1 MIVLRVAVVAAAA
14 DAAAALVRR
23 KDRHATIKRKKVV
36 RRKGVLSRTVLSNHV
51 RNRSATLSDLP
62 DRAVRHAAI
71 SRPTISTTILT
82 TILTTLKMRRP
93 RNLVRP
99 NARSL
104 RKRADNG
111 RIRAKAAR
119 SRAARN
125 KAVPNNRVVS
135 VVPNK
140 VEASKAIRARGAG
153 NRAVPRKDVSRKVDD
168 KMRRGKAAP
177 RVVVRNCRRILSTP
191 AASRR

>member
-23 KDRHATIKRKKVV
+23 KDKPATIKRRKVA
-36 RRKGVLSRTVLSNHV
+36 RRREVLRKAVL
-51 RNRSATLSDLP
+51 RNRVPSRSATLSDLP

-71 SRPTISTTILT
+71 SRPTIST

-119 SRAARN
+119 NRAARN

-191 AASRR
+191 AASLR